1 MDHSSVNWSDER
13 QRRRSL
19 RSNGLAVSS
28 KATFLSLG
36 LLVVVVLAVLV
47 GWRVTTSAQG
57 DRASK
62 RAAPSISVVT
72 ELATIKSMP
81 IQLLAVGQVQ
91 SEHTVNIQ
99 PQVSGMLKTVYF
111 TEGQHVRAGQPLFLI
126 DPKPYEAALASA
138 KASHLAAKTQADR
151 EKPLSAKGYVSPQEY
166 ESSVATAA
174 QTEAALQQAQINLSY
189 TRIASPIDGLTGN
202 LMVKSG
208 NVVSPTNTAPL
219 VTINQMKPILVQYNL
234 SQQFLP
240 QIRKYYAEHK
250 VKVFISNEDGTGQ
263 RGEGNLVF
271 IDNTVNTATGTVL
284 FKAEIPNTDIQLWPG
299 EYVGVNTRLA
309 VEANAVTIP
318 NSAVQSGQ
326 NGNFVYEIIDGVAKV
341 QNITVNRVVGTLAVI
356 SSGLKGGER
365 VVTQVPR
372 SLRPGL
378 PVTTNAPVGA
388 ALGVPAVPSVS
399 SVP

>member
-1 MDHSSVNWSDER
+1 MSR
-13 QRRRSL
+13 
-19 RSNGLAVSS
+19 
-28 KATFLSLG
+28 KATSISIG
-36 LLVVVVLAVLV
+36 ALVLVVLAVLV
-47 GWRVTTSAQG
+47 GWRIATNAPGSRTG
-57 DRASK
+57 K
-62 RAAPSISVVT
+62 RAAPPLSVAT

-99 PQVSGMLKTVYF
+99 PQITGVLQQVYF
-111 TEGQHVRAGQPLFLI
+111 TEGQNVRAGQPLFLI

-138 KASHLAAKTQADR
+138 KASYLAAKTQADR
-151 EKPLSAKGYVSPQEY
+151 EKPLAAKGYVSPQQY

-174 QTEAALQQAQINLSY
+174 QTQAAMQQAQINLSY
-189 TRIASPIDGLTGN
+189 TRIVSPIDGLTGN
-202 LMVKSG
+202 LAVKSG

-234 SQQFLP
+234 AQQFLP
-240 QIRKYYAEHK
+240 QIRKYHAEHDIR
-250 VKVFISNEDGTGQ
+250 VFISNEDGSGQ

-284 FKAEIPNTDIQLWPG
+284 FKAEVPNTEIQLWPG

-309 VEANAVTIP
+309 LQADAVTIP

-326 NGNFVYEIIDGVAKV
+326 NGNFVYEIVDGVAKV
-341 QNITVNRVVGTLAVI
+341 QNITVNRVVGNLAVV
-356 SSGLKGGER
+356 SAGLKGGER

-388 ALGVPAVPSVS
+388 ALVVPSV
-399 SVP
+399 P